1 MFVHGYTYSG
11 HPTAA
16 AVALKNIEIIERENL
31 VQRTA
36 EDTAPYLARSLRR
49 LASHPR
55 VGEVRSIGLLAAIE
69 ITSRKGT
76 NERFGG
82 AEGKAGPIVRD
93 QCIKNGLMVRA
104 IRDTLVMSP
113 PLIISHE
120 ELDEVVALIERSLDQ
135 VEPQLLKLEAAPAP

>member
-1 MFVHGYTYSG
+1 MPGKTHKSSTANAIR
-11 HPTAA
+11 PTKGS
-16 AVALKNIEIIERENL
+16 VP
-31 VQRTA
+31 Q
-36 EDTAPYLARSLRR
+36 
-49 LASHPR
+49 
-55 VGEVRSIGLLAAIE
+55 

-82 AEGKAGPIVRD
+82 AEGKAGPLVRD

-120 ELDEVVALIERSLDQ
+120 EIDEVVALIGRSLDE
-135 VEPQLLKLEAAPAP
+135 VEPQLLKLEAPPAP